1 MRNLRAACFALGI
14 AVWSMSSGATGEPV
28 IDTVAGGGPNNLP
41 ALSANLGAPRS
52 VTVDADGNLFIAA
65 VGQSRVFRVDGSG
78 QLIVVA
84 GNGTRGFS
92 GDGDLAATA
101 GMDFPSGV
109 ALDANGNLFIAD
121 RNNHRVRRVDAATG
135 IMTTVAGSGTA
146 GFSGDGGLATSADL
160 REPIAVA
167 LDEASNLLIADSR
180 NDRVRR
186 VDTATGIIT
195 TVAGCGGLSGCLSG
209 DGRKAT
215 RTNLSRPSALA
226 LDAAGN
232 LFITDQLFGRIRRV
246 DAASGI
252 ITTVAGS
259 GGSGFSGD
267 GGPATDA
274 TLFQPSEIALDAGGN
289 LFIAD
294 TNNQRIRRVDVTTGI
309 ITTVAGNGS
318 EGFSGDGGPAA
329 GARLRNPIG
338 VALDAAGNLF
348 IADSGNQRIRR
359 VETATGVV
367 TTVVGSGAFHFSGDG
382 YPATSASVYFP
393 FAVAPDAAGNLF
405 IADTGNSRIRR
416 VDADSGIITTIA
428 GSGSESFGGDGGPAT
443 DAGLNSPNGVALD
456 AAGNLFIAD
465 SDNVR
470 IRRVDAESGI
480 ITTVAG
486 NGSVIFSGDGGP
498 ATSAGMST
506 DGVALDA
513 AGNFFI
519 ADSRANRIRR
529 VDAATGII
537 TTVAGNGIYEFSG
550 DHGPATSAGLRYP
563 RGIALDANGNL
574 YIADTKNR
582 RIRRV
587 DAATGI
593 IITVAGDGDFG
604 FNGDGGPATS
614 TSLWE
619 PYGVVPD
626 AAGNLYIAD
635 THNHRIRR
643 VDAISGIITTVAGSD
658 GSGFSGDGGEAT
670 TASLSIPVGVAL
682 DAAGNLL
689 IADPRTDRIRQVADA
704 IITIAVDIDI
714 KPGDSSNAV
723 APAKQSVIPV
733 AILGSESFDVSEVDG
748 TTLNFATGMA
758 TPVHDLDDPG
768 VFADHLEDVNGDGFT
783 DLVSHY
789 RTEETGIAL
798 RDTMACLSGETLAGV
813 PIEGCDDI
821 RVVRGTRRLRR

>member
-65 VGQSRVFRVDGSG
+65 VGKSRVFRVDGSG

-167 LDEASNLLIADSR
+167 LDEASNLLIADFR

-186 VDTATGIIT
+186 VDAATGIIT
-195 TVAGCGGLSGCLSG
+195 TVAGCGGLPGCLNG
-209 DGRKAT
+209 DGGKAT
-215 RTNLSRPSALA
+215 RANLSRPSALA

-246 DAASGI
+246 DAA
-252 ITTVAGS
+252 
-259 GGSGFSGD
+259 
-267 GGPATDA
+267 
-274 TLFQPSEIALDAGGN
+274 
-289 LFIAD
+289 
-294 TNNQRIRRVDVTTGI
+294 
-309 ITTVAGNGS
+309 
-318 EGFSGDGGPAA
+318 
-329 GARLRNPIG
+329 
-338 VALDAAGNLF
+338 
-348 IADSGNQRIRR
+348 
-359 VETATGVV
+359 
-367 TTVVGSGAFHFSGDG
+367 
-382 YPATSASVYFP
+382 
-393 FAVAPDAAGNLF
+393 
-405 IADTGNSRIRR
+405 
-416 VDADSGIITTIA
+416 SGIITTIA

-550 DHGPATSAGLRYP
+550 DRGPATSAGLRNP

-574 YIADTKNR
+574 YIADRLNR

-593 IITVAGDGDFG
+593 IITVAGDGGFG

-643 VDAISGIITTVAGSD
+643 VDAISGIITTFAGSG

-682 DAAGNLL
+682 DVAGNLL

-723 APAKQSVIPV
+723 APATQSVIPV

-768 VFADHLEDVNGDGFT
+768 VFADHLDDVNGDGFT
-783 DLVSHY
+783 DLISHY
-789 RTEETGIAL
+789 RIEDTGIQPED
-798 RDTMACLSGETLAGV
+798 REACLTGETLDGT
-813 PIEGCDDI
+813 PFEGCDAILTI
-821 RVVRGTRRLRR
+821 RVGGRGRRARR

>member
-1 MRNLRAACFALGI
+1 
-14 AVWSMSSGATGEPV
+14 MSSGATGEPV

-65 VGQSRVFRVDGSG
+65 VGKSRVFRVDGSG

-167 LDEASNLLIADSR
+167 LDEASNLLIADFR

-186 VDTATGIIT
+186 VDAATGIIT
-195 TVAGCGGLSGCLSG
+195 TVAGCGGLPGCLNG
-209 DGRKAT
+209 DGGKAT
-215 RTNLSRPSALA
+215 RANLSRPSALA

-259 GGSGFSGD
+259 YGSGFSGD

-294 TNNQRIRRVDVTTGI
+294 TNNQRIRRVDATT
-309 ITTVAGNGS
+309 
-318 EGFSGDGGPAA
+318 
-329 GARLRNPIG
+329 
-338 VALDAAGNLF
+338 
-348 IADSGNQRIRR
+348 
-359 VETATGVV
+359 
-367 TTVVGSGAFHFSGDG
+367 
-382 YPATSASVYFP
+382 
-393 FAVAPDAAGNLF
+393 
-405 IADTGNSRIRR
+405 
-416 VDADSGIITTIA
+416 GIITTIA

-550 DHGPATSAGLRYP
+550 DRGPATSAGLRNP

-574 YIADTKNR
+574 YIADRLNR

-593 IITVAGDGDFG
+593 IITVAGDGGFG

-643 VDAISGIITTVAGSD
+643 VDAISGIITTFAGSG

-682 DAAGNLL
+682 DVAGNLL

-723 APAKQSVIPV
+723 APATQSVIPV

-768 VFADHLEDVNGDGFT
+768 VFADHLDDVNGDGFT
-783 DLVSHY
+783 DLISHY
-789 RTEETGIAL
+789 RIEDTGIQPED
-798 RDTMACLSGETLAGV
+798 REACLTGETLDGT
-813 PIEGCDDI
+813 PFEGCDAILTI
-821 RVVRGTRRLRR
+821 RVGGRGRRARR